1 MWLQEAPIV
10 CRCHRTDS
18 TATLGQRSSACA
30 AHSFCLHG
38 RRWAHRGERPR
49 RCAAE
54 ECAGLSLKW
63 HDERDD
69 ESGRAQSFCSFTLH
83 AELRGSQVWV
93 VGTRV
98 SGGSEQGNETEPI
111 QPIQIGDW
119 PGVLACG
126 RQM

>member
-1 MWLQEAPIV
+1 MDADGHTEARGHVAVLLKNVPA
-10 CRCHRTDS
+10 CRALVT
-18 TATLGQRSSACA
+18 
-30 AHSFCLHG
+30 
-38 RRWAHRGERPR
+38 E
-49 RCAAE
+49 
-54 ECAGLSLKW
+54 LKQLRW